1 MEELI
6 LSHKDQLG
14 SSKIQQKIAAMP
26 EYSWSSV
33 RGIARQSLGLFAYK
47 KVNVQS
53 FSESD
58 RGKRLDK
65 GKKLLIYMTKEK
77 LNKTFFTDERLFRV
91 HNPRTTH
98 KKNKFQMIDY
108 W

>member
-14 SSKIQQKIAAMP
+14 SSKIQQKIAAML
-26 EYSWSSV
+26 EYSSSSV
-33 RGIARQSLGLFAYK
+33 SGVARQSLGLFAYK

-58 RGKRLDK
+58 RRKRLDK

-98 KKNKFQMIDY
+98 KKKKFQMIDY

>member
-1 MEELI
+1 ML
-6 LSHKDQLG
+6 
-14 SSKIQQKIAAMP
+14 
-26 EYSWSSV
+26 EYSSSSV
-33 RGIARQSLGLFAYK
+33 SGIARQSLGLFAYK
-47 KVNVQS
+47 KVDVQS

-58 RGKRLDK
+58 RRKRLDK

-91 HNPRTTH
+91 HNPRTTP